1 MNPFTLFFIICAFQ
15 SALIYYQHFT
25 PFERENNWLSV
36 RWGAQ
41 ATPRLWAVGLLDLST
56 GLLFYSLILAVLPA
70 PMNDVLPE
78 SMKVSATARFL
89 RVLPMWV
96 LTSLLVT
103 LWPFPIEKLKTV
115 LPHAK
120 RIVVVEASNGQLEDE
135 VKLALANA
143 GIRDYP
149 EIEHVRH
156 FGGVLPQM
164 EEVILKVAAGQEV
177 TV

>member
-1 MNPFTLFFIICAFQ
+1 MVKGAVRALRAQGVPAGLF
-15 SALIYYQHFT
+15 
-25 PFERENNWLSV
+25 R
-36 RWGAQ
+36 
-41 ATPRLWAVGLLDLST
+41 
-56 GLLFYSLILAVLPA
+56 PA
-70 PMNDVLPE
+70 
-78 SMKVSATARFL
+78 
-89 RVLPMWV
+89 
-96 LTSLLVT
+96 T
-103 LWPFPIEKLKTV
+103 LWPFPIDRLASL
-115 LPHAK
+115 LPGLK

-164 EEVILKVAAGQEV
+164 EEVVVKVAAGQEV